1 MLVKGGFLDP
11 EEASKQLANESFDS
25 KMERAADV
33 FYDYV
38 VNFSPELLSPQHNR
52 FYDAAIKSI
61 PQKPSQADKLI
72 KENQNAI
79 NIGTLSET
87 IVGLAQ

>member
-1 MLVKGGFLDP
+1 MTQASDKYQFLQDNKYIKFDLLELQEMLVKGGFLDP
-11 EEASKQLANESFDS
+11 EEASKQLANESFDI

-61 PQKPSQADKLI
+61 PQKQS
-72 KENQNAI
+72 
-79 NIGTLSET
+79 
-87 IVGLAQ
+87 